1 MVKDELKGIILEN
14 QERMPFTLFARHIET
29 LRSTRQV
36 HAIIGLR
43 RVGKT
48 FFLYQIINELIESGI
63 EKEAILLVNF
73 EDERLAGLAAERLGI
88 VLDAYYE
95 LFPERARKDVHIFLD
110 EVQVVPGWERFVA
123 RLFEEKRYRLTVTG
137 SSSKLLS
144 KEIATSLR
152 GRSVATHIYP
162 LSFAEFAAYR
172 GLEVDE
178 RTAFSRER
186 FKAVKLLDSYL
197 AWGGFFEVQDAHDD
211 AERRRIVTTYLDLVV
226 YKDLVERYSVK
237 NLAAMKALIRYF
249 VTNATRKATLTRL
262 AGTLGAGPV
271 SKNTIVQYTSFLEDA
286 NVLYAC
292 PKFSYKLRQGNTPS
306 KFYLADPS
314 FKTVAGA
321 NFSADRGLFFENA
334 VYMELRRRGLEVAF
348 HEGKAECDFITKTG
362 TKVAGAYQVCVDPQ
376 RAGERETKGLL
387 EALEAFSLPNGMI
400 ITADDDREETLSG
413 KRIRTIPLW
422 RFLLET
428 PQA

>member
-1 MVKDELKGIILEN
+1 MLKDELKRIILEN
-14 QERMPFTLFARHIET
+14 QERMPFGLFARRIET
-29 LRSTRQV
+29 LRATRQI
-36 HAIIGLR
+36 HAVVGLR
-43 RVGKT
+43 RAGKT
-48 FFLYQIINELIESGI
+48 FFLYQIINESLASGVPR
-63 EKEAILLVNF
+63 EGILLVNF
-73 EDERLAGLAAERLGI
+73 EDERLAGLSAERLGM

-95 LFPERARKDVHIFLD
+95 LFPGRVRDEVHVFLD

-123 RLFEEKRYRLTVTG
+123 RIFEEKRYRVVLTG

-172 GLEVDE
+172 GLEASGH
-178 RTAFSRER
+178 TAFSRER
-186 FKAVKLLDSYL
+186 HRAIALLESYL

-211 AERRRIVTTYLDLVV
+211 AERRRIVTTYVDLVV

-249 VTNATRKATLTRL
+249 VTNATRKASLTRL
-262 AGTLGAGPV
+262 AATLGAGPV
-271 SKNTIVQYTSFLEDA
+271 SKNTILQYASFLEDA
-286 NVLYAC
+286 NVIYSC

-321 NFSADRGLFFENA
+321 NFSADRGPFFENA
-334 VYMELRRRGLEVAF
+334 VYVELRRRGFEVSFFEEAV
-348 HEGKAECDFITKTG
+348 ECDFIAKSG
-362 TKVAGAYQVCVDPQ
+362 TKVVGAYQVCVDPE
-376 RAGERETKGLL
+376 RAGDRELRGLRA
-387 EALEAFSLPNGMI
+387 ALDAFGLDRGTI
-400 ITADDDREETLSG
+400 VTADEDREETLDGQS
-413 KRIRTIPLW
+413 IRYIPLW
-422 RFLLET
+422 RWLLDV
-428 PQA
+428 